1 MWYKAILGEGG
12 VHCRKLCEI
21 INEPLIEGMLVGTEK
36 DMLTLEE
43 REKVSKTSEQVY
55 SSIIARS
62 LWLLMVV
69 KRANIL
75 QIEQEKYSLSASML
89 KQWLNTGIDALLMPV
104 IPWVGYEPQDWVKS
118 SQWVGYTGMWNLLN
132 YASVTV
138 PVAKAD
144 RALDAVGGGKN
155 VEWEGHEARNKSD
168 AFNQSQCRLK

>member
-1 MWYKAILGEGG
+1 MYTASFE
-12 VHCRKLCEI
+12 
-21 INEPLIEGMLVGTEK
+21 
-36 DMLTLEE
+36 
-43 REKVSKTSEQVY
+43 
-55 SSIIARS
+55 
-62 LWLLMVV
+62 

-89 KQWLNTGIDALLMPV
+89 KQWLDAGIDALLMPV
-104 IPWVGYEPQDWVKS
+104 IPWVGYEPNDWVKS

-138 PVAKAD
+138 PVGKAD

-168 AFNQSQCRLK
+168 AFNQSQCRFQMTILLDFVLIRLLQMILSLYMACPSAYKLWVGDSARRRLLLLRRWWMS